1 MAGRSELDAVCLFQL
16 FDPVVLDRD
25 AVVLGQLVVLG
36 RRPVVSEDR
45 RELLEIAFQP
55 AGRDNLDDRG
65 RPAGRVPHGVR
76 RAARLDQP
84 AALLCRQHPVPI
96 RTPTAPDSTSEN
108 SSSRS
113 WLCGFTSVPAGISTS
128 ITASAPPESA
138 LTTL

>member
-1 MAGRSELDAVCLFQL
+1 MAGRSELDAVGLFQL
-16 FDPVVLDRD
+16 VDPVVLDRD

-65 RPAGRVPHGVR
+65 RPAGCVPHGMR

-84 AALLCRQHPVPI
+84 AALLCRQHLVPD
-96 RTPTAPDSTSEN
+96 PDPDSTGEN